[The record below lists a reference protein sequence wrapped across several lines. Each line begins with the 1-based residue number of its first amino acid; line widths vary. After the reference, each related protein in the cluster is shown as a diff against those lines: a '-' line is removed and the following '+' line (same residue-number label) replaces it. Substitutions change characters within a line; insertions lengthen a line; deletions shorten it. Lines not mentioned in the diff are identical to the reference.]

1 MCPGPQHEKG
11 SDLLKSTVAAAAAG
25 VNGKEEGVWEFFRSY
40 TDEPH
45 KSRYVVRERDGTVGG
60 IRCIGRGWSD
70 WSAGK
75 RPSSCSHMSTPPL
88 PLPPSV
94 YIYPFH
100 LVLPQLS
107 LLFDRRGAIL
117 KAHPEIRKL
126 FGPCPWTKYKAAAII
141 TTQVGREKEGGRE
154 AAEEGIERYLTGPA

>member
-1 MCPGPQHEKG
+1 
-11 SDLLKSTVAAAAAG
+11 
-25 VNGKEEGVWEFFRSY
+25 
-40 TDEPH
+40 
-45 KSRYVVRERDGTVGG
+45 
-60 IRCIGRGWSD
+60 
-70 WSAGK
+70 
-75 RPSSCSHMSTPPL
+75 MSTPPL

-107 LLFDRRGAIL
+107 LLFDRRDAIL

-141 TTQVGREKEGGRE
+141 TTQVGREGRREGGKLRKKE
-154 AAEEGIERYLTGPA
+154 WEDALPDTHKENNDYF